1 MDEVAAIRK
10 AVVELKVKA
19 LRAEGGDRTEQDRE
33 SDEIRRKAARLLSRY
48 DDKMTESDYYYS
60 EILAPGGAFIPDYF
74 FVTRLRST
82 LEALLRN
89 RPPDNS
95 SLALSSNTNISSP
108 LLGNNIAGTSF
119 SSPSQTQSQR
129 WNKDTKPGLRDY
141 SRHTFQTNTSPKD
154 TDKLLLKTEK
164 ESAGLEGKHKTLS
177 SKLNSTLTNLRRAQA
192 SSRLE
197 YDSKREDMRKK
208 KEENEMERVV
218 ELRKRELLSINNT
231 IDEKNEIL
239 NKLQK
244 ECANV
249 DKQIQELSNTPIN
262 VEEPVYLQ
270 QLKTRVARLIDSINI
285 KGDQVSICQSTL
297 VQLDGI
303 MRNVSDEAEK
313 RAWDIESKKAK
324 EEIEYIKAQSS
335 ISNNKDNNNTQQS
348 IPYDRDVIKEP
359 IKRNNTQYI
368 PTDSYTFQEE
378 PKKNV
383 GFRDENIIINIDENN
398 ILNHQRKQN
407 TQQPYEKTYHN
418 DTDGKHLSPT
428 TKQKPQGIVT
438 IDDLLAKY
446 NRIQEKEDTGASAFL
461 DNEWDDGRGS
471 VTPPRRLRG
480 GV

>member
-1 MDEVAAIRK
+1 MSRHCSFSYVFFFFSFFLFCKKKKTRKQESFIFENRKILFLLFLSLLTKQRRKKDNFIFFSMDEVAAIRK
-10 AVVELKVKA
+10 AVIELKVKA

-60 EILAPGGAFIPDYF
+60 EILAPGGVFIPDYF

-95 SLALSSNTNISSP
+95 SFALSSNTNISSP
-108 LLGNNIAGTSF
+108 LTGNNIAGASF

-129 WNKDTKPGLRDY
+129 WNKDTKSGPRDY

-177 SKLNSTLTNLRRAQA
+177 SKLNSTLTNFRQAQA

-197 YDSKREDMRKK
+197 YDSKREDMRKR

-249 DKQIQELSNTPIN
+249 DRQIQELSNTPVN

-285 KGDQVSICQSTL
+285 KGDQVSVCQSTL

-303 MRNVSDEAEK
+303 M
-313 RAWDIESKKAK
+313 
-324 EEIEYIKAQSS
+324 
-335 ISNNKDNNNTQQS
+335 
-348 IPYDRDVIKEP
+348 
-359 IKRNNTQYI
+359 
-368 PTDSYTFQEE
+368 
-378 PKKNV
+378 
-383 GFRDENIIINIDENN
+383 
-398 ILNHQRKQN
+398 
-407 TQQPYEKTYHN
+407 
-418 DTDGKHLSPT
+418 
-428 TKQKPQGIVT
+428 
-438 IDDLLAKY
+438 
-446 NRIQEKEDTGASAFL
+446 
-461 DNEWDDGRGS
+461 
-471 VTPPRRLRG
+471 
-480 GV
+480 